1 MPNVQ
6 FQVKLENVELSAK
19 QIAQIQK
26 EINGAVA
33 MVLAKQGAAKQVW
46 GSKLELNPE
55 WYGKWLRQFKTPEAL
70 KANVN
75 FKLEKIGL

>member
-33 MVLAKQGAAKQVW
+33 NTLAKQGAAKQVW
-46 GSKLELNPE
+46 GSKLKLNPE
-55 WYGKWLRQFKTPEAL
+55 WYGKWLRQFKSLEAL
-70 KANVN
+70 KLNEN
-75 FKLEKIGL
+75 FKQEKIGL